1 MGQAATARRLWGNP
15 AVGLL
20 FRLVLAG
27 ILGFAG
33 LTKLVEPNGARE
45 AIIAYRIPG
54 MTGQVAG
61 VLGWALPAGEVLL
74 AVLLLIG
81 LFTRWAALATAA
93 LMAAF
98 IVGIAS
104 VWARGYSIDCGCF
117 GGGGDVSPEGKA
129 WRYSSEILRDLLFAG
144 MAVWLSVWPRTLFAL
159 DRTPAGRAAEGS
171 AETDERHHES
181 EHESDH
187 EIDDEID
194 HEPDGLVPTTTP
206 GEAQS

>member
-1 MGQAATARRLWGNP
+1 MMEQAATGRRLWGNP
-15 AVGLL
+15 AVGLV
-20 FRLVLAG
+20 FRVVLAG

-33 LTKLVEPNGARE
+33 VTKLVEPNGARE

-61 VLGWALPAGEVLL
+61 LLGWVLPAGEVLL

-81 LFTRWAALATAA
+81 LFTRWAALATAL
-93 LMAAF
+93 LMVAF

-117 GGGGDVSPEGKA
+117 GGGGDVDPDGKA

-144 MAVWLSVWPRTLFAL
+144 MAVWLSVWPRTLLSL
-159 DRTPAGRAAEGS
+159 DRSPTAAD
-171 AETDERHHES
+171 AAVDRDDIHDEPE
-181 EHESDH
+181 
-187 EIDDEID
+187 
-194 HEPDGLVPTTTP
+194 GLVFTTTP